1 MKNKIIYII
10 IASFIL
16 ASCNDFLEPKSK
28 SEFVPKDANSL
39 NELLLGEAY
48 PTPTTYMTRFLNL
61 MDDDVMYTPKYQ
73 ELNEEGKRTMW
84 HTMYTWQSN
93 MYDVLEELN
102 YDVAYSNLYYSY
114 YSLILG
120 TNAVLDYIEDIDDD
134 EELKNYVVAQALS
147 LRGMFYLYLVNIYG
161 QPYYYN
167 KDADGVPLKLN
178 SGVEN
183 APIKRNSVAEVYEQ
197 IIKDLS
203 EAEEIFKNLP
213 KEYQWQADR
222 KASLP
227 MAQLL
232 LSRTYL
238 YMEEWQKAAEYAE
251 KVIHDHSFSLLDL
264 STTTGFSVKE
274 NGYEDNSTYTN
285 YHSYTSPEVI
295 WVFGN
300 KNDITEIVKE
310 TGDNNVTFFQAS
322 DSLMNC
328 LQETPGDLRES
339 RYVIRAT
346 SPMMVGGQFIFTPLA
361 YGKIGMHSYNNSS
374 FGRSLRVSEA
384 YLNAAEAYAMLY
396 KTKQDASART
406 NALNKINDLRKYRF
420 TAEDYKAIDL
430 ADADKLITF
439 IHNERRR
446 ELCFENHRWFDLR
459 RWGMKEL
466 KHQWCLEDN
475 TITTYVLE
483 ENDPG
488 FTLPIPKVTLELN
501 NNLVQ
506 NPLAP
511 APRQST
517 SN

>member
-1 MKNKIIYII
+1 
-10 IASFIL
+10 
-16 ASCNDFLEPKSK
+16 
-28 SEFVPKDANSL
+28 
-39 NELLLGEAY
+39 
-48 PTPTTYMTRFLNL
+48 
-61 MDDDVMYTPKYQ
+61 
-73 ELNEEGKRTMW
+73 
-84 HTMYTWQSN
+84 
-93 MYDVLEELN
+93 
-102 YDVAYSNLYYSY
+102 
-114 YSLILG
+114 
-120 TNAVLDYIEDIDDD
+120 
-134 EELKNYVVAQALS
+134 
-147 LRGMFYLYLVNIYG
+147 MFYLYLVNIYG

-310 TGDNNVTFFQAS
+310 NGDNNVTFFQAS
-322 DSLMNC
+322 DSLNE
-328 LQETPGDLRES
+328 LFARNPGR
-339 RYVIRAT
+339 
-346 SPMMVGGQFIFTPLA
+346 P
-361 YGKIGMHSYNNSS
+361 
-374 FGRSLRVSEA
+374 
-384 YLNAAEAYAMLY
+384 
-396 KTKQDASART
+396 
-406 NALNKINDLRKYRF
+406 
-420 TAEDYKAIDL
+420 
-430 ADADKLITF
+430 
-439 IHNERRR
+439 
-446 ELCFENHRWFDLR
+446 
-459 RWGMKEL
+459 
-466 KHQWCLEDN
+466 
-475 TITTYVLE
+475 
-483 ENDPG
+483 PG
-488 FTLPIPKVTLELN
+488 E
-501 NNLVQ
+501 
-506 NPLAP
+506 
-511 APRQST
+511 
-517 SN
+517 